1 MTGHTPGPWMAASG
15 PSSIVGWPIVG
26 PGGRAIASL
35 TWWPRQHYQPD
46 VSDEAYD
53 ALTAETAANARLIA
67 ASPELLAAL
76 QAAMEVFG
84 ELTNGKPGE
93 SVLPVYSRLL
103 SVGAQGRAAISLATQ
118 TKGNYIFDSPRY
130 PG

>member
-1 MTGHTPGPWMAASG
+1 MTGSEEKHTAGPWMAASK
-15 PSSIVGWPIVG
+15 PSSIVGWPVV
-26 PGGRAIASL
+26 A
-35 TWWPRQHYQPD
+35 PRQMGRMIANVAWAPHRANAG
-46 VSDEAYD
+46 VSD
-53 ALTAETAANARLIA
+53 AEYARYAAECGANARLIA

-103 SVGAQGRAAISLATQ
+103 SVGAQGRVAISLATQ
-118 TKGNYIFDSPRY
+118 TKGA
-130 PG
+130 